1 METIIHNLSSEEY
14 HHGVQFTDYVSSTQL
29 KKYCI
34 SPKAFKYCK
43 DNPEDSQSNACKFGE
58 LFHSAMEFCAKHGD
72 KALNHF
78 AEWMDS
84 IAVFEP
90 PVNEKTGKPYGSS
103 TNAYKE
109 EYEGFMY
116 NNQGKVISDKETLTT
131 IGNMVKSLLT
141 EGVTSERVKFLL
153 NRAKEVETSY
163 FYDTEDGIKLKV
175 RPDMLT
181 GKILVDWKSTS
192 LEDLNEDS
200 VVKAIIK
207 YGYHISL
214 SMYQYVLHEIT
225 GKWYSPVLVFV
236 QKDEPYDAIVVDMSE
251 WCYCYDKEDGMVSMG
266 IGALKFV
273 SLLKLHTECMKNNDW
288 PGAECLVHGIMK
300 PNVPA
305 WYENRKI
312 GI

>member
-1 METIIHNLSSEEY
+1 METIIHNLISEDY

-34 SPKAFKYCK
+34 SPKAFKYYK
-43 DNPEDSQSNACKFGE
+43 DNPEDSQSDAYRFGE

-72 KALNHF
+72 KALDHF
-78 AEWMDS
+78 AEWIDS

-109 EYEGFMY
+109 EYEAFMY

-131 IGNMVKSLLT
+131 IGNMVKSLLS
-141 EGVTSERVKFLL
+141 EGVTSEKVRFLL

-163 FYDTEDGIKLKV
+163 FYDTDDGIKLKV

-200 VVKAIIK
+200 IVKTVIK

-214 SMYQYVLHEIT
+214 SMYQYVLQKIT

-236 QKDEPYDAIVVDMSE
+236 QKSAPYDAVVVDMSD
-251 WCYCYDKEDGMVSMG
+251 WCYSYDKEDDIISMG
-266 IGALKFV
+266 VGALEFYR
-273 SLLKLHTECMKNNDW
+273 LLDLHTKCMRNNDW
-288 PGAECLVHGIMK
+288 PGVECLVPEIMK
-300 PNVPA
+300 PKVPA
-305 WYENRKI
+305 WYDIKI
-312 GI
+312 TE

>member
-1 METIIHNLSSEEY
+1 METIIHNLSSEDY

-43 DNPEDSQSNACKFGE
+43 DNPEDSQSDACQFGE

-72 KALNHF
+72 KALDHF

-84 IAVFEP
+84 ITVFEP

-103 TNAYKE
+103 TNAYKA
-109 EYEGFMY
+109 EYEAFMY

-141 EGVTSERVKFLL
+141 EGVTSGKVKFLL

-175 RPDMLT
+175 RPDLLT
-181 GKILVDWKSTS
+181 SKVLVDWKSTS
-192 LEDLNEDS
+192 LEDLTEDS
-200 VVKAIIK
+200 IVKAIIK
-207 YGYHISL
+207 YGYHTSL

-236 QKDEPYDAIVVDMSE
+236 QKNEPYDAIALAWSE
-251 WCYCYDKEDGMVSMG
+251 CGYCSDKGGDL
-266 IGALKFV
+266 GAF
-273 SLLKLHTECMKNNDW
+273 
-288 PGAECLVHGIMK
+288 
-300 PNVPA
+300 
-305 WYENRKI
+305 
-312 GI
+312 